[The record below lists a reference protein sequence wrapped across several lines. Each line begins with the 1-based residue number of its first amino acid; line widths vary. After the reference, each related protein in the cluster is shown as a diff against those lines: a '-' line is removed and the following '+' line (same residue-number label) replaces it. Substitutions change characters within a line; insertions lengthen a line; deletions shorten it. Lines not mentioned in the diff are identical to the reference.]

1 MFTIVDYYGQKV
13 KQNASVVSTEV
24 VTQSAYCES
33 NLPSFVNSTGSLPVD
48 SGVANFSS
56 VLARCTPGGSMVVQ
70 YSTAT
75 QVFTDLSTQVS
86 YAFENCEAGDTYV
99 QDTAGQSTCAPCPE
113 GEFSLSY
120 TGPKSAKCLP
130 CNVITGVASCSG
142 KDLVLEPGYWRQSA
156 TTSSVVQ
163 CQQQG
168 EQCVGG
174 ASIGDASCK
183 RGSEGP
189 LCGVCSEGYFAGED
203 GTCLECD
210 SAGAGVTGGVIV
222 IILLCGLFVL
232 LYVAKRFY
240 SSQGIKSKSADGQ
253 KDGEIRFRSPTLQ
266 WIWERK
272 REVTTKIKIVVVT
285 TQVVSAI
292 PTAVGVT
299 PPPSLYNFFGLFH
312 FLSFNYATIIPFGC
326 SISYDYVDVLSATT
340 IGPIVIALMIWIAS
354 AVESYWYVSG
364 RDTKEGR
371 GEETQ
376 TRYYQY
382 FLYLTYLVLPSVT
395 VVIFGM
401 FPCQN
406 VDEQE
411 EDQYYLR
418 NDLSISCSSERYTTG
433 VTIAAIMIV
442 VYPFG
447 IPLMYWW
454 QLFRYRGI
462 IQNRSTDNTQQIADI
477 ASKYGFLYESY
488 EPRFWYWESVEAI
501 RRIVLTGV
509 VSVLSPSSST
519 QSVAGMILALIY
531 IGLYGQLKPYENGK
545 DDTLAFVG
553 QYQIFWTFFG
563 TLVIGN
569 GLLGSKQDK
578 TVAVFIIIGNLLVFF
593 LGSFYEISD
602 YRHELGLRSFE
613 DLLGPYLKYIPF
625 SSELRKRNAMKN
637 NAQKGAEEE
646 VERLSKVLSRLRE
659 EGLDERTVSH
669 VRFLVYLKYASLRK
683 EALKRECDDMCNNL
697 NRSLSRVKRR
707 IINVIEAEEA
717 HNESPQVEMIESPL
731 QRPTGRDQA

>member
-1 MFTIVDYYGQKV
+1 
-13 KQNASVVSTEV
+13 
-24 VTQSAYCES
+24 
-33 NLPSFVNSTGSLPVD
+33 
-48 SGVANFSS
+48 
-56 VLARCTPGGSMVVQ
+56 
-70 YSTAT
+70 
-75 QVFTDLSTQVS
+75 
-86 YAFENCEAGDTYV
+86 
-99 QDTAGQSTCAPCPE
+99 
-113 GEFSLSY
+113 
-120 TGPKSAKCLP
+120 
-130 CNVITGVASCSG
+130 
-142 KDLVLEPGYWRQSA
+142 
-156 TTSSVVQ
+156 
-163 CQQQG
+163 
-168 EQCVGG
+168 
-174 ASIGDASCK
+174 
-183 RGSEGP
+183 
-189 LCGVCSEGYFAGED
+189 VCSEGYFAGED

-299 PPPSLYNFFGLFH
+299 PPPSLYNFFDIFH

-326 SISYDYVDVLSATT
+326 SISYDYVDVLLATT

-395 VVIFGM
+395 VEIFGM
-401 FPCQN
+401 FPCQI
-406 VDEQE
+406 VDAIE

-454 QLFRYRGI
+454 QLFRYRDLIRHRLDG
-462 IQNRSTDNTQQIADI
+462 NCGGRLKDVA
-477 ASKYGFLYESY
+477 AKYGFLYESY

-509 VSVLSPSSST
+509 VSVLSPLSST
-519 QSVAGMILALIY
+519 QSVFGMILALIY
-531 IGLYGQLKPYENGK
+531 IGLYGQLKPYE
-545 DDTLAFVG
+545 DDNVDRLAFVG
-553 QYQIFWTFFG
+553 QYQIFLTFFG
-563 TLVIGN
+563 TLIIGN
-569 GLLGSKQDK
+569 SLLGSQEGKV
-578 TVAVFIIIGNLLVFF
+578 VAIFIILGNLVVLFLGPF
-593 LGSFYEISD
+593 YEYSDYRQELGLGSF
-602 YRHELGLRSFE
+602 E
-613 DLLGPYLKYIPF
+613 DMLGPYLKYIPF
-625 SSELRKRNAMKN
+625 SSELSRRAAMKEKMHEEAEKEVGRLSMISRHSLSLARGEN
-637 NAQKGAEEE
+637 EQGVDKSSNANAVVTELQKTEPGDQFEEE
-646 VERLSKVLSRLRE
+646 VRRFRE
-659 EGLDERTVSH
+659 EGLDIDTVNH
-669 VRFLVYLKYASLRK
+669 DRFLSYMKYASLRK
-683 EALKRECDDMCNNL
+683 EALRRESDNKSHNL
-697 NRSLSRVKRR
+697 DSYLSRVRR
-707 IINVIEAEEA
+707 RVINVIGTERKM
-717 HNESPQVEMIESPL
+717 NSQQVEMTENPLRPHSIGSDL
-731 QRPTGRDQA
+731 QRI